1 MIKYTIHDTNFQ
13 VDVKTGQ
20 LFVETVDNILVI
32 ENELAIELIEI
43 LRQKLYQHKD
53 QKEGILKRFFN

>member
-20 LFVETVDNILVI
+20 LFVETQGNIVVI

-43 LRQKLYQHKD
+43 LRQKLYQHRD

>member
-20 LFVETVDNILVI
+20 LFVETGGNILVI

-43 LRQKLYQHKD
+43 LRQKLYQYKD